1 MRLLIYGLNYAPE
14 PIGIGRYSGEMAPWL
29 VARGHEVRVITA
41 PPYYPAWKVG
51 EGFSAATYAHGMED
65 GVTVTRCPLW
75 VPRRRSGINR
85 ILHLM
90 SFALTSLPPLA
101 WAGGAFRPDI
111 VLTVAP
117 ALFCA
122 PGGWLVAKLSGAKA
136 WLHIQDFEVEAA
148 FGLGLLDSDFA
159 RSFALSTEE
168 MLLRRFDRVSTITPR
183 MRERLA
189 AKGVSD
195 SDTVLFPNWTDLET
209 IRPLQTPSPRME
221 ALRAELGLKKDTL
234 VVLYSGNLGE
244 KQGMETLVETA
255 RKLEQRSDIAVVL
268 CGDGAAA
275 ARLGVLAKTV
285 RNLRLL
291 PLQPAETF
299 NDLLN
304 LAQIH
309 LLPQRSDAADLV
321 MPSKL
326 GAMLASG
333 RPVVAGAREET
344 ALAREVADCGMI
356 APPEDSEA
364 MAAAICHLADDAAE
378 RQRLGE
384 NARHRAE
391 TEWDRE
397 TLLSRFEAALLAICP
412 NQG

>member
-1 MRLLIYGLNYAPE
+1 MGGFVSFQFYDLTPWGKFVDLVSHSILPLICYL
-14 PIGIGRYSGEMAPWL
+14 IG
-29 VARGHEVRVITA
+29 
-41 PPYYPAWKVG
+41 
-51 EGFSAATYAHGMED
+51 
-65 GVTVTRCPLW
+65 
-75 VPRRRSGINR
+75 
-85 ILHLM
+85 
-90 SFALTSLPPLA
+90 SFALVTLLLKNHLMDNLA
-101 WAGGAFRPDI
+101 
-111 VLTVAP
+111 
-117 ALFCA
+117 
-122 PGGWLVAKLSGAKA
+122 
-136 WLHIQDFEVEAA
+136 
-148 FGLGLLDSDFA
+148 SDYIRTA
-159 RSFALSTEE
+159 
-168 MLLRRFDRVSTITPR
+168 I
-183 MRERLA
+183 

-209 IRPLQTPSPRME
+209 IRPLQTPRPRME
-221 ALRAELGLKKDTL
+221 ALRAVLGLKKDTL
-234 VVLYSGNLGE
+234 VVLYSGILGE